1 MTNKNKNWTRQNVS
15 GNENGDGNR
24 ILLEAEKE
32 DGADDQTRSSASRDG
47 KAKKKLKR
55 KTGEMTKIQMT
66 A

>member
-32 DGADDQTRSSASRDG
+32 DGADDQTRSSASG
-47 KAKKKLKR
+47 HG
-55 KTGEMTKIQMT
+55 KTGSILCFRHV
-66 A
+66 